1 MAFLPE
7 KTHFDY
13 LRVKTRSE
21 NALVSYDQEVNPD
34 ENGLMRNDVS
44 YLRSRAPLS
53 RRDFVKAA
61 TVAGLGLTAA
71 RSTLASATTSR
82 RNRVLA
88 YVGTDTKPVDGPANG
103 KGIYLFELQTHT
115 GELVLLK
122 LAAETT
128 SPSWLTFHPSGRY
141 LYAVNEVSDY
151 RGSSGSVSAF
161 LVNRESGDLQLL
173 NVVNSGGAGPTHMS
187 VDASGKF
194 AFVANYLGGSFAV
207 LPILPDGSL
216 REASYVHTDQGSVS
230 KEYAKNAKPG
240 SFAISGHDTPHAHMI
255 QADPTNRF
263 VLAADLGQD
272 RIYVY
277 QFNDR
282 TGALTPAAIP
292 FVTVPA
298 GDGPRHFAFHPNG
311 RWMYSIQEEA
321 STIICFRYDGHT
333 GALTPEQTLSA
344 LPEGF
349 AGTSFGSEIAVSP
362 DGRVLYAANR
372 LHNSI
377 TIFAIAPDGKLSPV
391 GEALTQGDY
400 TNQFTLDPSGRF
412 LFVCNQRSD
421 QITSFRI
428 DKVSGKLAFTGHYQP
443 LGTPMCMA
451 FLPAVAARRS
461 TT

>member
-1 MAFLPE
+1 MRINASSLKSSLP
-7 KTHFDY
+7 
-13 LRVKTRSE
+13 
-21 NALVSYDQEVNPD
+21 
-34 ENGLMRNDVS
+34 
-44 YLRSRAPLS
+44 APLS

-61 TVAGLGLTAA
+61 SAAGLGLRAA
-71 RSTLASATTSR
+71 RSTLALAATSP

-88 YVGTDTKPVDGPANG
+88 YVGTDTKPVDGAANG
-103 KGIYLFELQTHT
+103 KGIYLFEFQPDA
-115 GELVLLK
+115 GKLVLLK
-122 LAAETT
+122 LAAETI

-151 RGSSGSVSAF
+151 RGNSGSVSAF
-161 LVNRESGDLQLL
+161 AVNRESGGLQLL
-173 NVVNSGGAGPTHMS
+173 NIVNSGGAGPTHIS

-194 AFVANYLGGSFAV
+194 AFVADYFGGSFAV

-216 REASYVHTDQGSVS
+216 REASYVHRDQGSLG
-230 KEYAKNAKPG
+230 KEHATDAPPG

-263 VLAADLGQD
+263 VLQTDLGQD

-277 QFNDR
+277 QFNDS
-282 TGALTPAAIP
+282 TGVLTPAAVP
-292 FVTVPA
+292 FVMVPS
-298 GDGPRHFAFHPNG
+298 GDGPRHFVFHPNG
-311 RWMYSIQEEA
+311 RWMYSMQEEA
-321 STIICFRYDGHT
+321 STIICFRYDAIA
-333 GALTPEQTLSA
+333 GALTPEQTVSA

-362 DGRVLYAANR
+362 DGRFLYAANR

-377 TIFAIAPDGKLSPV
+377 AMFVIAPDGKLSRA
-391 GEALTQGDY
+391 GEASTEGDY
-400 TNQFTLDPSGRF
+400 PNQFAIDPSGRF
-412 LFVCNQRSD
+412 LLVCNQRSD

-451 FLPAVAARRS
+451 FLPAAAARS
-461 TT
+461 IAS